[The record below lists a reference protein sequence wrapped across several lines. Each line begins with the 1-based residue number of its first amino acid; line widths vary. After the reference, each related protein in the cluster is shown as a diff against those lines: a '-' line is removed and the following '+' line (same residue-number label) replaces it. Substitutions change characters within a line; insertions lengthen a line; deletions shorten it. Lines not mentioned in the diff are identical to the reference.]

1 MLSGND
7 WENPR
12 RRNLK
17 LALVSVS
24 MSTLSFLF
32 GTALFPLEDTKVLF
46 TSITIP
52 SLVFQIMAIGYFVL
66 FIVFSIALLIP
77 SVMHFFDQLTDWI
90 STSALYSVLAAIPLY
105 LIWAITLTSLIQSTL
120 PIPGT
125 IFSLPLLNIAAGW
138 LIYVAAII
146 LIDLI
151 KPDWREAIWNL
162 ISGTSHKEL
171 DYSARLRE
179 TAVKP
184 AAAESEE
191 RAVSRENFLNN
202 SYRSS
207 GVNWA
212 FLLTGVFAVVV
223 SGVLGYYYWQTTNTI
238 SQRNLTIAT
247 QQAQIAQLNSQIASL
262 NSQIT
267 SLQGNLTTANSTITS
282 LQGQLSSTQAQ
293 FASAQA
299 QILSKSGELTASQSQ
314 VSTLQSQITSLNSQV
329 TTLQSEKADLQ
340 NIVNL
345 GASTV
350 QASSIPISQT
360 YGALSSVSSFNVNY
374 AGYLLITGS
383 SSSATGYIRV
393 TDSYSNYAFN
403 SSNISFGT
411 GTSVVVPV
419 LPGSITVSFG
429 NTDGAGTVT
438 ATISVTY
445 YY

>member
-1 MLSGND
+1 MLNDND
-7 WENPR
+7 WTSLR
-12 RRNLK
+12 HRNLK

-105 LIWAITLTSLIQSTL
+105 LIWAVTLTSLIQSTL

-138 LIYVAAII
+138 LIYVAVII

-162 ISGTSHKEL
+162 ISGTSHKEP
-171 DYSARLRE
+171 DYIARQRE
-179 TAVKP
+179 PVVEPSSGRT
-184 AAAESEE
+184 ESEE
-191 RAVSRENFLNN
+191 RRMVKENFLDNR
-202 SYRSS
+202 YRD
-207 GVNWA
+207 GGGGGGINWA

-223 SGVLGYYYWQTTNTI
+223 AGAFGYYYWQTTNTI
-238 SQRNLTIAT
+238 AARNLTIAT
-247 QQAQIAQLNSQIASL
+247 QQAQIAQLNSQIVG
-262 NSQIT
+262 
-267 SLQGNLTTANSTITS
+267 LQTDLATEKANSTS
-282 LQGQLSSTQAQ
+282 LLQQLTTTKGQLA
-293 FASAQA
+293 AANA
-299 QILSKSGELTASQSQ
+299 QILSKTGELTVSQSQ
-314 VSTLQSQITSLNSQV
+314 VSILQSQITSLNSQV

-383 SSSATGYIRV
+383 SSSATGYLRV

-429 NTDGAGTVT
+429 NTDGAGTIT

>member
-1 MLSGND
+1 
-7 WENPR
+7 
-12 RRNLK
+12 
-17 LALVSVS
+17 

-52 SLVFQIMAIGYFVL
+52 SLVFQIIAMGYFVL

-105 LIWAITLTSLIQSTL
+105 LIWAITLTSLSQSAL

-184 AAAESEE
+184 AASESEE

-247 QQAQIAQLNSQIASL
+247 QQAQITQLNSQIAQLNSQIAG
-262 NSQIT
+262 
-267 SLQGNLTTANSTITS
+267 LQTDLATEKANSTS
-282 LQGQLSSTQAQ
+282 LLQQLTTTKGQLA
-293 FASAQA
+293 AANA

-350 QASSIPISQT
+350 QASSYSVSQGTTT
-360 YGALSSVSSFNVNY
+360 YSSVASFTANY
-374 AGYLLITGS
+374 AGYLAISGS
-383 SSSATGYIRV
+383 SSTITGYIMV
-393 TDSYSNYAFN
+393 NDSFSSYPLN
-403 SSNISFGT
+403 SHQYSFGT
-411 GTSVVVPV
+411 GTSLVVPV
-419 LPGSITVSFG
+419 LPGSIVVYFG
-429 NTDGAGTVT
+429 NTDAAGAT